1 MDWPIG
7 RPRKYTIGREGNP
20 YLTRWDLLGNRH
32 TNWPH
37 VYIHQFHRSDSD
49 AALHSHP
56 WLFFSAILKGGYYEA
71 TPTGTKW
78 IKPWSILFRPLS
90 WVHRIILKKGTA
102 GKVWT
107 LVVTGPKRQEWGF
120 LCPKG
125 WSHWTKVTARENAGL
140 RGCE

>member
-1 MDWPIG
+1 MAGSECIRRDNVPAIPRTRRCVMDWPIG

-78 IKPWSILFRPLS
+78 IKPWSI
-90 WVHRIILKKGTA
+90 
-102 GKVWT
+102 
-107 LVVTGPKRQEWGF
+107 
-120 LCPKG
+120 
-125 WSHWTKVTARENAGL
+125 
-140 RGCE
+140 